1 MRTWTFQGWGGDGWR
16 PPAGSGDGC
25 ARCGA
30 GGPLKQASVVP
41 FHKGGQHGPRNRQW
55 LCREC
60 LRLKRAED
68 Q

>member
-1 MRTWTFQGWGGDGWR
+1 MRVWKFPGWAGGSQRLPVG
-16 PPAGSGDGC
+16 GSEAC

-30 GGPLKQASVVP
+30 GGALSPASITP
-41 FHKGGQHGPRNRQW
+41 FHKGGRGGPRNRQW

-68 Q
+68 R